1 MSCASV
7 IYAASQYTKQHI
19 LALHKLAVKWLYLHG
34 VHACMYITL
43 HVCIVHLYKCTRHII
58 ILYALIYGDNI
69 VQAHAD
75 LNGMEHTVCM
85 CIVQAYYYSQCSSA
99 HTWWLSRKWR
109 GNPLGIP
116 PLFPYKLVA
125 TSHISCYDTRTIPV
139 LLII

>member
-1 MSCASV
+1 MHVLNFTCMHCAFVQMHMS
-7 IYAASQYTKQHI
+7 H
-19 LALHKLAVKWLYLHG
+19 
-34 VHACMYITL
+34 
-43 HVCIVHLYKCTRHII
+43 I

-116 PLFPYKLVA
+116 PPSSL
-125 TSHISCYDTRTIPV
+125 IS
-139 LLII
+139 